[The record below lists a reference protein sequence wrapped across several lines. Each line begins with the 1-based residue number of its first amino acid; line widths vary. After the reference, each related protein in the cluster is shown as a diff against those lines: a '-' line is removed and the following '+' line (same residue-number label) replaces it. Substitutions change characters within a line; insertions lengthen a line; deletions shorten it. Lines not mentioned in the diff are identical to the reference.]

1 MAGAPAGVGESPL
14 AVCGP
19 AGDRGARSL
28 QRVAC
33 VLLCSLLEI
42 LVRWGNPCVF
52 HAGETDRRLQE
63 GSWYEPGKQLRLSW
77 YVAFV
82 FYLM

>member
-1 MAGAPAGVGESPL
+1 MAGAPAGGENPP

-19 AGDRGARSL
+19 AGDRGARFL
-28 QRVAC
+28 QCAAC

-42 LVRWGNPCVF
+42 LVPLGNPCVF
-52 HAGETDRRLQE
+52 RAGETDGRLQE
-63 GSWYEPGKQLRLSW
+63 ESWHEPVKQLRLSW
-77 YVAFV
+77 YAAFV